1 MNRTQKIARFNLTV
15 IAIGGGLALL
25 TILISLAA
33 GSKALT
39 YLGFL
44 ILGLAALVSGLSQ
57 LIVRKEPG
65 KVSFDERDA
74 AIEKKAY
81 LAGYVTLLGAFLPT
95 CMIAVPRI
103 GIGGAILAVTL
114 VVVKT
119 VESVVILVEHGR
131 ETKGAES

>member
-39 YLGFL
+39 YFGFL
-44 ILGLAALVSGLSQ
+44 ILGLAALVASLSR

-65 KVSFDERDA
+65 KVSSDERDA
-74 AIEKKAY
+74 AIEKNAN
-81 LAGYVTLLGAFLPT
+81 LAGYVTLFGAFILT
-95 CMIAVPRI
+95 CMIAVPRV
-103 GIGGAILAVTL
+103 GGAILAVTL

-131 ETKGAES
+131 ELDGGES

>member
-1 MNRTQKIARFNLTV
+1 MNRTQRIARFNLMV
-15 IAIGGGLALL
+15 IVIGGGLALL

-33 GSKALT
+33 GSRALA
-39 YLGFL
+39 YCGFL

-57 LIVRKEPG
+57 LIVRKESG

-81 LAGYVTLLGAFLPT
+81 LAGYATLLCAFIPT
-95 CMIAVPRI
+95 CMIAGPHLGV
-103 GIGGAILAVTL
+103 GAAILAVTL
-114 VVVKT
+114 VLVKV

-131 ETKGAES
+131 ELDGVE

>member
-25 TILISLAA
+25 TVLISLAA

-39 YLGFL
+39 YFGFL

-74 AIEKKAY
+74 AIEKNAN
-81 LAGYVTLLGAFLPT
+81 LAGYATLLCVFILT
-95 CMIAVPRI
+95 CMIAIPRV
-103 GIGGAILAVTL
+103 GWAILAVTL
-114 VVVKT
+114 VAVKT
-119 VESVVILVEHGR
+119 VESVAGLGLLGGGKKR
-131 ETKGAES
+131 GGA

>member
-15 IAIGGGLALL
+15 IVIGGGLAAL

-33 GSKALT
+33 DSRALT
-39 YLGFL
+39 YFGFL
-44 ILGLAALVSGLSQ
+44 ILGLAALVSGLPR

-81 LAGYVTLLGAFLPT
+81 LAGYATLLCAFFPT
-95 CMIAVPRI
+95 CMIAGPHLGV
-103 GIGGAILAVTL
+103 GAAILAVTL
-114 VVVKT
+114 VLVKV

-131 ETKGAES
+131 ELDGVE